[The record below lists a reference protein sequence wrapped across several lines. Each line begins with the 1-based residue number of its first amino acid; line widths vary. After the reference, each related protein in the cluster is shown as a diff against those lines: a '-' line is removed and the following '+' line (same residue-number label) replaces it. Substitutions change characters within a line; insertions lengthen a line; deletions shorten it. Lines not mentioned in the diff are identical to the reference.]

1 MVVSADG
8 NNGGEAMRRGRFAI
22 WYTMSILIRTPKRTP
37 PLAAP
42 TMIPILLDVAAAA
55 SWGLLEGVFV
65 TDWVPV
71 CEREGIRVRLPVKLG
86 VLDPDAVMVLEG
98 EEPAAGV
105 NEAPARERVAETE
118 RPAAPER
125 VAVAE
130 IEAPGR
136 ERVAETEPAR
146 RERVGVSVAET
157 EAPGRERVAVAEI
170 EPARRERVGVSVAE
184 IEPARRE

>member
-65 TDWVPV
+65 TD
-71 CEREGIRVRLPVKLG
+71 
-86 VLDPDAVMVLEG
+86 
-98 EEPAAGV
+98 
-105 NEAPARERVAETE
+105 
-118 RPAAPER
+118 
-125 VAVAE
+125 
-130 IEAPGR
+130 
-136 ERVAETEPAR
+136 
-146 RERVGVSVAET
+146 
-157 EAPGRERVAVAEI
+157 
-170 EPARRERVGVSVAE
+170 
-184 IEPARRE
+184 